1 MRSFLG
7 LKENYIFQGS
17 FYECVL
23 QSVENQNVYSQLKN
37 ASLNQT
43 QIHFFRLKIGFTE
56 RYLSKLARGKFHN
69 FHTVCQSV
77 GTNTA
82 VSSFLIELK

>member
-17 FYECVL
+17 FSECVL
-23 QSVENQNVYSQLKN
+23 QSVENGNFYSHMKEHFIKANSKFNSSGQKLTSQNVICQKRAVSFY
-37 ASLNQT
+37 
-43 QIHFFRLKIGFTE
+43 
-56 RYLSKLARGKFHN
+56 N

>member
-23 QSVENQNVYSQLKN
+23 QSVENQNIYSDLKI
-37 ASLNQT
+37 ASLKQT
-43 QIHFFRLKIGFTE
+43 QIHFFRSKIDLTECYWLKIV
-56 RYLSKLARGKFHN
+56 RVIFHN